1 MVRDKHFRDIQK
13 YERWRG
19 CGVRGR
25 VDTAREVVH
34 RTWGQTGCMGGG
46 EGKGTPR
53 LCLSIFKR
61 RAFEVENI
69 G

>member
-25 VDTAREVVH
+25 VETAREAVH
-34 RTWGQTGCMGGG
+34 RTWGQTGYMAGVGDRQRDTKTLSEHLQK
-46 EGKGTPR
+46 EG
-53 LCLSIFKR
+53 F
-61 RAFEVENI
+61 
-69 G
+69 